1 MDKKIFKNYIYSNIY
16 QLLLVITPLITTPFL
31 TRIMGAETLSINSW
45 TANIVQWFVLFGIM
59 GVNNYGNRE
68 IGRDRDNK
76 DIVSKTFLEIF
87 YMQIFTMVI
96 ASIIYFLY
104 IIILDGPYKII
115 MMLQGITLI
124 GVAFDITWFF
134 YGIEDLK
141 KATIR
146 NVLVKVIGITLI
158 FTFIRSSQDLMMFV
172 LINTITGVLGQ
183 VIMWVELRKHIN
195 FVKVNFKDVIKRLK
209 PNFALFIP
217 QIAISVY
224 SVLDITMLGG
234 LYVDMR
240 HVNFYEQSSKLVK
253 MFMFFITSIGSVMI
267 SRVANIHAQNKHD
280 EIEQTLTKTFSLAI
294 YLSIPMIFGIA
305 SLIGN
310 FISWFLP
317 SEYYVVKNMI
327 IAISPIILFISISNV
342 YGIQYLVPTGMTK
355 QYSKSVI
362 LGALVNF
369 GINLTL
375 IPKFG
380 AYGAI
385 VGTVVAEFVV
395 TITQYLTVRNKLKVG
410 IKFNS
415 LFKILIASTLMYIA
429 SYNVGHLGVNI
440 MVNLLQA
447 FVGIIVYG
455 LTLLVLKDKFILDII
470 KGVTKR

>member
-1 MDKKIFKNYIYSNIY
+1 MDKKILKNYIYSNIY

-31 TRIMGAETLSINSW
+31 TRIMGSETLSINSW

-68 IGRDRDNK
+68 IGKDRDNK
-76 DIVSKTFLEIF
+76 DTVSKTFLEIF
-87 YMQIFTMVI
+87 YMQILTMLLASLVYFT
-96 ASIIYFLY
+96 Y
-104 IIILDGPYKII
+104 ILILDGPYKTI
-115 MMLQGITLI
+115 MILQGITLI
-124 GVAFDITWFF
+124 GVALDITWFF

-146 NVLVKVIGITLI
+146 NVLVKLTGIALI
-158 FTFIRSSQDLMMFV
+158 FGFIRSSDDLILFV

-183 VIMWVELRKHIN
+183 IIMWIELKKHIN
-195 FVKVNFKDVIKRLK
+195 FVSVKFNDVIKRIR

-224 SVLDITMLGG
+224 SVLDITMLGA
-234 LYVDMR
+234 LYFDMR

-280 EIEQTLTKTFSLAI
+280 EIQQTLTKTYSLAM

-305 SLIGN
+305 SVIGN

-317 SEYYVVKNMI
+317 EEYYVVKNMI

-342 YGIQYLVPTGMTK
+342 YGIQYMVPTGMTK
-355 QYSKSVI
+355 QYSRSVI
-362 LGALVNF
+362 LGAFVNF
-369 GINLTL
+369 CINLTL

-385 VGTVVAEFVV
+385 IGSVVAEFVV
-395 TITQYLTVRNKLKVG
+395 TITQYLTVKDKLKIG
-410 IKFNS
+410 IKIS
-415 LFKILIASTLMYIA
+415 SIIRILIASTLMFIA
-429 SYNVGHLGVNI
+429 SYTTGYLGINI

-447 FVGIIVYG
+447 FIGIIVYV
-455 LTLLVLKDKFILDII
+455 LTLLVLKDTFLLNLI
-470 KGVTKR
+470 KGVIKR